1 MIKKNPQD
9 ISDSV
14 HQRLLNKARESG
26 HPFNE
31 LFQYFSMERFLYRLS
46 RTHHAQKFVLKGALM
61 FTAWNIQASRT
72 TKDIDFLG
80 KLENSVEA
88 IITVMRDTC
97 IQTVEPD
104 GMNFDP
110 ESVSCNLIIEDA
122 VYEGIRVFV
131 RGNLGKSRVRLQIDV
146 GFGDVVFPSELNVK
160 YPVILDFPAPTLKG
174 YSPESMIAEKFQ
186 AMIKL
191 GELNSRMKDFYDIWL
206 LSKRFDF
213 NGHVLA
219 EAISKTFKI
228 RKTVIPGQ
236 PSIFKKSFSED
247 QTREKQW
254 RAFLRKTVLTSARH
268 SFYEVMTEIKSFLV
282 PVSSAIVSQKSFQ
295 KKWKAPGPW
304 K

>member
-1 MIKKNPQD
+1 VKKKDPQD
-9 ISDSV
+9 VSSSV

-26 HPFNE
+26 RPFNE

-46 RTHHAQKFVLKGALM
+46 LTPHAQKFVLKGALM

-88 IITVMRDTC
+88 MITVIRDTC

-110 ESVSCNLIIEDA
+110 ESVTCNPIIEDA
-122 VYEGIRVFV
+122 VYEGIRMFV
-131 RGNLGKSRVRLQIDV
+131 RGNLGKSRVRLQLDV

-160 YPVILDFPAPTLKG
+160 YPVILDFPVPTLKG
-174 YSPESMIAEKFQ
+174 YTPESMIAEKFQ

-213 NGHVLA
+213 SGQVLA
-219 EAISKTFKI
+219 EAITRTFKI
-228 RKTVIPGQ
+228 RRTEIPDQ
-236 PSIFKKSFSED
+236 PSVFKKTFSED
-247 QTREKQW
+247 QTRETQW
-254 RAFLRKTVLTSARH
+254 RAFLRKTVLASTTH

-282 PVSSAIVSQKSFQ
+282 PVSSAIVSQESFQ

>member
-9 ISDSV
+9 VSASV

-26 HPFNE
+26 RPFNE

-46 RTHHAQKFVLKGALM
+46 KTHHAQKFVLKGALM
-61 FTAWNIQASRT
+61 FTVWNIQATRT

-80 KLENSVEA
+80 NLKNSVGALAE
-88 IITVMRDTC
+88 IMRDTC
-97 IQTVEPD
+97 NQTVEPD
-104 GMNFDP
+104 GMVFDP
-110 ESVSCNLIIEDA
+110 DSVTSHSIIENA
-122 VYEGIRVFV
+122 VYEGICVFV

-146 GFGDVVFPSELNVK
+146 GFGDVVFPSELDMN

-174 YSPESMIAEKFQ
+174 YTPESMIAEKFQ

-206 LSKRFDF
+206 LSKQCDF
-213 NGHVLA
+213 NGHLL
-219 EAISKTFKI
+219 EKAIRRTFEI
-228 RKTVIPGQ
+228 RRTEIPGK

-247 QTREKQW
+247 QTREIQW
-254 RAFLRKTVLTSARH
+254 RAFLRKTVLTSTRH
-268 SFYEVMTEIKSFLV
+268 SFYEVTREIKSFLV
-282 PVSSAIVSQKSFQ
+282 PVSSAIFRKESFQ
-295 KKWKAPGPW
+295 KKWIAPGPW